1 MPGWYLVGPIF
12 LTSRRGCARGETP
25 EDAMTATLC
34 PWTDDCI
41 PDHPLVTTVTIIMAL
56 AVIALGIN
64 DTIGKGRK

>member
-1 MPGWYLVGPIF
+1 
-12 LTSRRGCARGETP
+12 
-25 EDAMTATLC
+25 MTATLC

-56 AVIALGIN
+56 AVIPLGIN